1 MSLDISNITADI
13 VNDKLLS
20 IGGLYG
26 WKTKGFI
33 DGYRIYNKALLDME
47 VMLIYKDLET

>member
-13 VNDKLLS
+13 VNDKPLS

-26 WKTKGFI
+26 WKTSLMGIAYIIRHF
-33 DGYRIYNKALLDME
+33 
-47 VMLIYKDLET
+47 

>member
-33 DGYRIYNKALLDME
+33 DGCRIYNKALLDME